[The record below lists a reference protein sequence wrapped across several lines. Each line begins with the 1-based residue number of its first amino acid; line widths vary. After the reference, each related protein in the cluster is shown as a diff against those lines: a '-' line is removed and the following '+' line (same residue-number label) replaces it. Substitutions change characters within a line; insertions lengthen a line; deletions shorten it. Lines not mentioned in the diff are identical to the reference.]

1 MAFINLLTAVYPV
14 GSVYFSTINNS
25 PANIIGGTWQAIS
38 GLNLG
43 LPTKSFRNDNGFRA
57 FQLGNIVFFGG
68 FGKRP
73 RIEPWEKTSS
83 VYHDDSLPK
92 AYEPEGSCTNGGAV
106 YSQDSGKSVWSYYD
120 NNYGKI
126 MFENK
131 NDSETGEYYYGNLI
145 YQTTPENTVTNNLD
159 IYAWKRTA

>member
-43 LPTKSFRNDNGFRA
+43 LPTKSFRNGHGFRA
-57 FQLGNIVFFGG
+57 FQLGDVVFFTG
-68 FGKRP
+68 FDRCQRLG
-73 RIEPWEKTSS
+73 PWEVSS
-83 VYHDDSLPK
+83 AIYHDDSLP
-92 AYEPEGSCTNGGAV
+92 EPAGGNGGAF
-106 YSQDSGKSVWSYYD
+106 YSQDSGKSVWAYYD
-120 NNYGKI
+120 KHGNGDI
-126 MFENK
+126 LFENK
-131 NDSETGEYYYGNLI
+131 NSSDTIEYYYGNLI
-145 YQTTPENTVTNNLD
+145 YQTTPENAVTNNLS

>member
-43 LPTKSFRNDNGFRA
+43 LPTKSFRSEHGFKA
-57 FQLGNIVFFGG
+57 FQLGDVVFFTG
-68 FGKRP
+68 FERCPQLG
-73 RIEPWEKTSS
+73 PWEVSS
-83 VYHDDSLPK
+83 AIYHDDSLP
-92 AYEPEGSCTNGGAV
+92 EPGPDEANGGAF
-106 YSQDSGKSVWSYYD
+106 YSQDSGKSVWARYD
-120 NNYGKI
+120 QHGNGDI
-126 MFENK
+126 IFENK
-131 NDSETGEYYYGNLI
+131 NGSDTTPYYYGSLI
-145 YQTTPENTVTNNLD
+145 YKTSPENAVTNNLS

>member
-43 LPTKSFRNDNGFRA
+43 LPTKSFRNDNGFSA
-57 FQLGNIVFFGG
+57 FQLGNIVFFEG
-68 FGKRP
+68 FGKLR
-73 RIEPWEKTSS
+73 RLGPWEKTSS
-83 VYHDDSLPK
+83 VYNDDSLPG
-92 AYEPEGSCTNGGAV
+92 ADWPNAGAV
-106 YSQDSGKSVWSYYD
+106 YSQNSGKSVWAYYD
-120 NNYGKI
+120 NNLGKI
-126 MFENK
+126 TFENK
-131 NDSETGEYYYGNLI
+131 NDSETGEYYYGNLF
-145 YQTTPENTVTNNLD
+145 YQATPENTVTNNLG